1 MDYIEEQGKLFVG
14 TNSNVI
20 LTIDI
25 SHLLNLQNWQEQSYG
40 INMTSAYPS
49 PDKTGKGEEM
59 SYLDDMESL
68 QDSEDLENKPSGELQ
83 KLLD

>member
-25 SHLLNLQNWQEQSYG
+25 SHLLNLQNW
-40 INMTSAYPS
+40 
-49 PDKTGKGEEM
+49 
-59 SYLDDMESL
+59 
-68 QDSEDLENKPSGELQ
+68 
-83 KLLD
+83 